1 MEIPANFVF
10 RTDNVNLFNQMKEK
24 TLRELEN
31 FEKRRKSG
39 LEESLKKNLFF
50 LSFFLQFSAVKS
62 FKVLSNLFPPI
73 ISATP
78 PK

>member
-31 FEKRRKSG
+31 FKREEKVGLRK
-39 LEESLKKNLFF
+39 
-50 LSFFLQFSAVKS
+50 VI
-62 FKVLSNLFPPI
+62 FPPI
-73 ISATP
+73 
-78 PK
+78 

>member
-39 LEESLKKNLFF
+39 LEES
-50 LSFFLQFSAVKS
+50 
-62 FKVLSNLFPPI
+62 
-73 ISATP
+73 
-78 PK
+78 